1 MTRPAAAAP
10 VFVDST
16 GRRRRRLRRASY
28 VFGGLCL
35 AYAILVSVSLAGGPV
50 SPGSV
55 LPLRILADGDPPG
68 AAVITT
74 PGPLPQ
80 PSRSSAPLPK
90 PVAAGPALPRHTV
103 PAHRLERTSVATP
116 PSVKRTPTPKPSKTP
131 ASPPPTS
138 RPVESTSTSTSPPTP
153 STPVTAPAPKPPT
166 GTA

>member
-1 MTRPAAAAP
+1 MTLPEPKPSSSVDLDNPQTQAMTRPAAAAP

-68 AAVITT
+68 EAVITT

-80 PSRSSAPLPK
+80 PS
-90 PVAAGPALPRHTV
+90 
-103 PAHRLERTSVATP
+103 
-116 PSVKRTPTPKPSKTP
+116 
-131 ASPPPTS
+131 
-138 RPVESTSTSTSPPTP
+138 
-153 STPVTAPAPKPPT
+153 
-166 GTA
+166 